1 MARTEDL
8 LARFEKTYQEV
19 KAKEVEELHNSIV
32 SVLNEH
38 KAATENILY
47 VLDLVRFEIME
58 AKYKEIMGVVKLT
71 DKPPIKKI
79 EKD

>member
-71 DKPPIKKI
+71 DKLPIKKA
-79 EKD
+79 E